1 MSRFLKRSQWLPRPR
16 SEVFAFFQEPG
27 NLARLTPP
35 WLGFQVL
42 TPQPLVMRTGARFD
56 YEVRPLGFA
65 QRWTTLIE
73 SYDPPHGF
81 VDTQL
86 KGPYASWRHRHSF
99 TEEDGGTRV
108 TDEIEYALPLEPLG
122 LVALP
127 EVRRR
132 LDEIFAYREAAV
144 AALFKPQ
151 GGSMKVVLAGGSG
164 FIGRHLSRAL
174 VLAGHSVVL
183 LTRGT
188 KNSDLPGVTTRRWLA
203 PGAEG
208 WESVVDGADAVVNL
222 CGEGVADRPWTAA
235 RRKAL
240 VDSRLGPTAAL
251 VAAIGRAKKKPSVLI
266 NASAVGYYPQNA
278 GRVLAETDPAGSG
291 FLADLCARWEKE
303 ARAAESHGARVV
315 LLRIGVVLGPGGG
328 ALGRMLLPFKLG
340 LGGRL
345 GDGTQW
351 FPWVHL
357 EDVTGMVLAA
367 LGDERWRG
375 PVNAVAPQAAT
386 NADFTAALG
395 RALGRPTVLPVPG
408 FALRLALGEMSD
420 LLLGSQKIAPAA
432 AAGRGYAFRKPTL
445 DEALA
450 GL

>member
-1 MSRFLKRSQWLPRPR
+1 MSRLLRRSQWLPRPR

-27 NLARLTPP
+27 NLAQLTPP
-35 WLGFQVL
+35 WLGFEVA
-42 TPQPLVMRTGARFD
+42 TPAPLVMKAGARFD
-56 YEVRPLGFA
+56 YQVRPLGFA

-81 VDTQL
+81 VDVQL
-86 KGPYASWRHRHSF
+86 KGPYALWRHRHSF
-99 TEEDGGTRV
+99 VEENGGTRV
-108 TDEIEYALPLEPLG
+108 DDEIEYALPLEPLG

-127 EVRRR
+127 EVNRR
-132 LDEIFAYREAAV
+132 LADIFAYREAAV
-144 AALFKPQ
+144 AALFKPK
-151 GGSMKVVLAGGSG
+151 GGSMKVILAGGSG

-183 LTRGT
+183 LTRGET
-188 KNSDLPGVTTRRWLA
+188 ASAIPGVETRRWLA
-203 PGAEG
+203 PGADG

-222 CGEGVADRPWTAA
+222 CGEGVADRPWTTA

-240 VDSRLGPTAAL
+240 VDSRLAPTAAL
-251 VAAIGRAKKKPSVLI
+251 VSAISKAQKKPRVLV

-278 GRVLAETDPAGSG
+278 GRELAETAAAGSG
-291 FLADLCARWEKE
+291 FLADLCARWEK
-303 ARAAESHGARVV
+303 AASSAESHGTRVV
-315 LLRIGVVLGPGGG
+315 LLRIGVVLGAGGG

-345 GDGTQW
+345 GDGEQW

-367 LGDERWRG
+367 LADEKWRG

-408 FALRLALGEMSD
+408 FALKLALGEMSD
-420 LLLGSQKIAPAA
+420 MLLGSQKVAPAA
-432 AAGRGYAFRKPTL
+432 AAARGYVFKKPTL